1 MKLYEF
7 EGKILF
13 EKMGI
18 PTPQGQVGVDL
29 IEARDAAERI
39 GYPVVVKSQVLR
51 GGRGKVG
58 GIKFAANP
66 DQLTRGVEEIL
77 EMQIGTEKVD
87 KLLIEEQL
95 EIAREFYL
103 GITFDPQM
111 AMPLMMVSAHGGMDI
126 EAVAKETPDEIFQ
139 KQLDPL
145 QKYRIHHMLAMAQKT
160 GLSQAA
166 LVKVAEILLKLVNG
180 YFKYDAI
187 TAEINP
193 LIIDAKGRV
202 RAVDAKMEIDDAAL
216 FRQPLIQN
224 FERQESTENPL
235 ELEAQ
240 AAGVS
245 YVRLSEEGNIGLIA
259 GGAGVGMATM
269 DTVYHYGGIP
279 ANFLDLGGIATPEK
293 TAAALKIVLKT
304 PGVQG
309 VFLNAFGGINNCRE
323 MAEGVVRVIEELNP
337 PQTITVKMRGHSQEE
352 GWALLAARDIPVVK
366 YGTTEEGILL
376 LLEEMEKGENR
387 RVHPD

>member
-13 EKMGI
+13 EKIGI
-18 PTPQGQVGVDL
+18 PTPRGQVAVGL
-29 IEARDAAERI
+29 TEACDAAERI
-39 GYPVVVKSQVLR
+39 DYPVVVKSQVLS
-51 GGRGKVG
+51 GGRGKAG
-58 GIKFAANP
+58 GIKFAANR
-66 DQLTRGVEEIL
+66 DELTRGVEELLGL
-77 EMQIGTEKVD
+77 EIGTEKVD

-95 EIAREFYL
+95 DVAREFYL
-103 GITFDPQM
+103 GITFDTQP
-111 AMPLMMVSAHGGMDI
+111 AMPLLMVSAHGGMDI
-126 EAVAKETPDEIFQ
+126 ESVAKDTPDEIFK

-145 QKYRIHHMLAMAQKT
+145 HTCRLHHMLAMAQKT
-160 GLSQAA
+160 GLSEAA
-166 LVKVAEILLKLVNG
+166 LVKVAEVLLKLVNG

-202 RAVDAKMEIDDAAL
+202 CAADAKMDIDDAAL
-216 FRQPLIQN
+216 FRQPRIQN
-224 FERQESTENPL
+224 FERQASNVNPL
-235 ELEAQ
+235 EIEAQ

-245 YVRLSEEGNIGLIA
+245 YVRLSAEGNIGLIA

-269 DTVYHYGGIP
+269 DTVYHYGGVP
-279 ANFLDLGGIATPEK
+279 ANFLDLGGIATAEK

-337 PQTITVKMRGHSQEE
+337 PQTIAVKMRGHSQEK
-352 GWALLAARDIPVVK
+352 GWALLAAREIPVVK

-376 LLEEMEKGENR
+376 LLEEMEKR
-387 RVHPD
+387 RKPPCPS

>member
-18 PTPQGQVGVDL
+18 PTPQGHVVADVV
-29 IEARDAAERI
+29 EARDAAERI

-51 GGRGKVG
+51 GGRGKAG
-58 GIKFAANP
+58 GIAFAANP
-66 DQLTRGVEEIL
+66 DELTRGIEEIL
-77 EMQIGTEKVD
+77 GMQIGTDRVD

-95 EIAREFYL
+95 EVAREIYL
-103 GITFDPQM
+103 GITFDPHT
-111 AMPLMMVSAHGGMDI
+111 AMPLMMVSAQGGMDI
-126 EAVAKETPDEIFQ
+126 EAVAKDTPDEIFQ

-145 QKYRIHHMLAMAQKT
+145 QTWRLHHTLAMAQKI
-160 GLSQAA
+160 GLSQTAI
-166 LVKVAEILLKLVNG
+166 VKVAEILLKLING

-193 LIIDAKGRV
+193 LIVDAKGRV
-202 RAVDAKMEIDDAAL
+202 SAADAKMEIDDAAL

-224 FERQESTENPL
+224 FERQASTENPL

-269 DTVYHYGGIP
+269 DTVYHYGGVP
-279 ANFLDLGGIATPEK
+279 ANFLDLGGVATPEK

-323 MAEGVVRVIEELNP
+323 MAEGVVRVIEEMNP
-337 PQTITVKMRGHSQEE
+337 PQTITVKMRGHSQEK
-352 GWALLAARDIPVVK
+352 GWALLAAREIPVVK

-376 LLEEMEKGENR
+376 LLEEMEKR
-387 RVHPD
+387 RKSSCPS

>member
-13 EKMGI
+13 EKTGI
-18 PTPQGQVGVDL
+18 PTPKGYIAVD
-29 IEARDAAERI
+29 IVEALKAAERI
-39 GYPVVVKSQVLR
+39 GYPMVVKSQLLR
-51 GGRGKVG
+51 GGRGKAG
-58 GIKFAANP
+58 GIKFAATP
-66 DQLTRGVEEIL
+66 DELTRRVREIL
-77 EMQIGTEKVD
+77 GMQIGSEKVD

-95 EIAREFYL
+95 EVAREFYL
-103 GITFDPQM
+103 GITFDPQT

-145 QKYRIHHMLAMAQKT
+145 QTYRLHHMLAMVQKIR
-160 GLSQAA
+160 LNQAA
-166 LVKVAEILLKLVNG
+166 LVKVAEILLKLVNC

-193 LIIDAKGRV
+193 LIIDKKGQV
-202 RAVDAKMEIDDAAL
+202 WAADAKMEIDDSAL
-216 FRQPLIQN
+216 FRQSRIQN
-224 FERQESTENPL
+224 FERQESTVNLL

-269 DTVYHYGGIP
+269 DTVYHYGGVP

-337 PQTITVKMRGHSQEE
+337 PQTITVKMRGHSQEK
-352 GWALLAARDIPVVK
+352 GWALLADRDIPVVK

-376 LLEEMEKGENR
+376 LLEEMEKR
-387 RVHPD
+387 RKSTCLS

>member
-18 PTPQGQVGVDL
+18 PTPQGFVAADL

-39 GYPVVVKSQVLR
+39 GYPVVVKSQILR
-51 GGRGKVG
+51 GGRGKAG
-58 GIKFAANP
+58 GISFADNP
-66 DQLTRGVEEIL
+66 DELTRRVEEIL
-77 EMQIGTEKVD
+77 GMQIGSEKVE

-95 EIAREFYL
+95 EVGREFYL
-103 GITFDPQM
+103 GITFDPQT
-111 AMPLMMVSAHGGMDI
+111 AMPLMMVSAHGGMEI
-126 EAVAKETPDEIFQ
+126 EAVAKDLPDEIFQ
-139 KQLDPL
+139 KQLDPMQTFRL
-145 QKYRIHHMLAMAQKT
+145 HHMLAMVQKT
-160 GLSQAA
+160 GLYQTA
-166 LVKVAEILLKLVNG
+166 LVKVADILLKLVNG
-180 YFKYDAI
+180 YFKYDTI

-193 LIIDAKGRV
+193 LIIDKKGQV
-202 RAVDAKMEIDDAAL
+202 WAADAKMEIDDSAL
-216 FRQPLIQN
+216 YRQSRIQN
-224 FERQESTENPL
+224 FERQESTMNPL

-269 DTVYHYGGIP
+269 DTVYHYGGVP
-279 ANFLDLGGIATPEK
+279 ANFLDLGGIATAEK

-337 PQTITVKMRGHSQEE
+337 PQTITVKMRGHSQEK
-352 GWALLAARDIPVVK
+352 GWALLAARQIPVVK

-376 LLEEMEKGENR
+376 LLEEMEKR
-387 RVHPD
+387 RKSSCLS

>member
-18 PTPQGQVGVDL
+18 PTPRGHVAAGL
-29 IEARDAAERI
+29 SEARAAAERI
-39 GYPVVVKSQVLR
+39 GYPVVVKSQVLS
-51 GGRGKVG
+51 GGRGKTG

-66 DQLTRGVEEIL
+66 DELTRGVEEL
-77 EMQIGTEKVD
+77 LGMQIGAEMVD
-87 KLLIEEQL
+87 NLLIEEQL
-95 EIAREFYL
+95 EVVREFYL
-103 GITFDPQM
+103 GITFDPHT

-139 KQLDPL
+139 KQIDPL
-145 QKYRIHHMLAMAQKT
+145 QTCRHHHMLAMAQKT
-160 GLSQAA
+160 GLSQAD
-166 LVKVAEILLKLVNG
+166 LVKVAEVLLKLVNG

-193 LIIDAKGRV
+193 LIIDTKGRV
-202 RAVDAKMEIDDAAL
+202 WAADAKMEIDDAAL
-216 FRQPLIQN
+216 FRQPRIQN
-224 FERQESTENPL
+224 FERQESNANTL
-235 ELEAQ
+235 ELEAL

-269 DTVYHYGGIP
+269 DTVYHYGGVP

-337 PQTITVKMRGHSQEE
+337 PQAITVKMRGHSQEK
-352 GWALLAARDIPVVK
+352 GWAILAAREIPVVK

-376 LLEEMEKGENR
+376 LLEEMEKR
-387 RVHPD
+387 RKPSCPS

>member
-13 EKMGI
+13 EKTGI
-18 PTPQGQVGVDL
+18 PTPKGYIAVD
-29 IEARDAAERI
+29 IVEALKAAERI
-39 GYPVVVKSQVLR
+39 GYPMVVKSQLLR
-51 GGRGKVG
+51 GGRGKAG
-58 GIKFAANP
+58 GIKFAATP
-66 DQLTRGVEEIL
+66 DELTRRVREIL
-77 EMQIGTEKVD
+77 GMQIGSEKVD

-95 EIAREFYL
+95 EVAREFYL
-103 GITFDPQM
+103 GITFDPQT
-111 AMPLMMVSAHGGMDI
+111 AMPLMMVSADGGMDI

-145 QKYRIHHMLAMAQKT
+145 QTYRLHHMLAMVQKIR
-160 GLSQAA
+160 LNQAA
-166 LVKVAEILLKLVNG
+166 LVKVAEILLKLVNC

-193 LIIDAKGRV
+193 LIIDKKGQV
-202 RAVDAKMEIDDAAL
+202 WAADAKMEIDDSAL
-216 FRQPLIQN
+216 FRQSRIQN
-224 FERQESTENPL
+224 FERQESTVNLL

-269 DTVYHYGGIP
+269 DTVYHYGGVP

-337 PQTITVKMRGHSQEE
+337 PQTITVKMRGHSQEK
-352 GWALLAARDIPVVK
+352 GWALLADRDIPVVK

-376 LLEEMEKGENR
+376 LLEEMEKR
-387 RVHPD
+387 RKSTCLS

>member
-13 EKMGI
+13 ENMGI
-18 PTPQGQVGVDL
+18 PIPRGHVAAGLAEVC
-29 IEARDAAERI
+29 EAAERI
-39 GYPVVVKSQVLR
+39 GYPVVVKSQVLS
-51 GGRGKVG
+51 GGRGKAG

-66 DQLTRGVEEIL
+66 DELTRGAEEIL
-77 EMQIGTEKVD
+77 GMQIGAEKVD

-95 EIAREFYL
+95 EVVREFYL
-103 GITFDPQM
+103 GITFNPHTT
-111 AMPLMMVSAHGGMDI
+111 MPLMMVSAHGGMDI

-145 QKYRIHHMLAMAQKT
+145 QTFRLHHMLAMAKKAD
-160 GLSQAA
+160 LSQAA
-166 LVKVAEILLKLVNG
+166 LVKVAEILLKLVIG

-193 LIIDAKGRV
+193 LIIDAKGHV
-202 RAVDAKMEIDDAAL
+202 WAADAKMEIDDAAL
-216 FRQPLIQN
+216 FRQPRIQK
-224 FERQESTENPL
+224 FERRESTENPL
-235 ELEAQ
+235 ELEAR

-269 DTVYHYGGIP
+269 DTVYHYGGVP

-337 PQTITVKMRGHSQEE
+337 PQTIAVKMRGHSQEK
-352 GWALLAARDIPVVK
+352 GWALLAAREIPVVK

-376 LLEEMEKGENR
+376 LLEEMGKR
-387 RVHPD
+387 RKPSCPS

>member
-13 EKMGI
+13 EKTGI
-18 PTPQGQVGVDL
+18 PTPKGYIAVD
-29 IEARDAAERI
+29 IVEALKAAERI
-39 GYPVVVKSQVLR
+39 GYPMVVKSQLLR
-51 GGRGKVG
+51 GGRGKAG
-58 GIKFAANP
+58 GIKFAATP
-66 DQLTRGVEEIL
+66 DELTRRVREIL
-77 EMQIGTEKVD
+77 GMQIGSEKVD

-95 EIAREFYL
+95 KVAREFYL
-103 GITFDPQM
+103 GITFDPQT

-145 QKYRIHHMLAMAQKT
+145 QTYRLHHMLAMVQKIR
-160 GLSQAA
+160 LNQAA
-166 LVKVAEILLKLVNG
+166 LVKVAEILLKLVNC

-193 LIIDAKGRV
+193 LIIDKKGQV
-202 RAVDAKMEIDDAAL
+202 WAADAKMEIDDSAL
-216 FRQPLIQN
+216 FRQSRIQN
-224 FERQESTENPL
+224 FERQESTVNLL

-269 DTVYHYGGIP
+269 DTVYHYGGVP

-337 PQTITVKMRGHSQEE
+337 PQTITVKMRGHSQEK
-352 GWALLAARDIPVVK
+352 GWALLADRDIPVVK

-376 LLEEMEKGENR
+376 LLEEMEKR
-387 RVHPD
+387 RKSTCLS